1 MSDLLEQAT
10 RALRETTADPQPRS
24 GLTRARVLD
33 SAEKKYAPKRAGG
46 SLLRW
51 STTLFAALAASTALA
66 HVVQRWPEIKRALVP
81 DSVERREI
89 VPAKWKKS
97 AQKPAQPEA
106 AAPAAVPGADL
117 PVAAEPA
124 SDLPVVAPQEVSA
137 AAPAPEVPATSSA
150 ATGSRSELQRSRPI
164 ARRPKRVAAPAVEPE
179 SVAKVAPAP
188 APVAPAPPVVTL
200 TPAPDTESADLA
212 LFRRAQRLHLN
223 RDPRALAAWDDYLRV
238 AGSGPLAPE
247 ARYNR
252 ALCLVRSG
260 RKAEAKAALAPFA
273 NGAYG
278 TYRRTEAAEL
288 IKALDTSQ

>member
-10 RALRETTADPQPRS
+10 RALRETSAEPQPRS

-33 SAEKKYAPKRAGG
+33 SAEKRYVRRRGAG

-51 STTLFAALAASTALA
+51 TAAMFAALAASTALA
-66 HVVQRWPEIKRALVP
+66 HFTQYWPEIKRAFAP
-81 DSVERREI
+81 ESVEHRDV
-89 VPAKWKKS
+89 VPAKWKTPAK
-97 AQKPAQPEA
+97 KPAQPA
-106 AAPAAVPGADL
+106 
-117 PVAAEPA
+117 AAEPSA
-124 SDLPVVAPQEVSA
+124 NPAADAPVVATPAVDPPVIAPPEVPA
-137 AAPAPEVPATSSA
+137 VAPAPETPAASNAETAPRSA
-150 ATGSRSELQRSRPI
+150 PARSKRI
-164 ARRPKRVAAPAVEPE
+164 ARRTTSVAPRVIESE
-179 SVAKVAPAP
+179 SV

-223 RDPRALAAWDDYLRV
+223 RDPRALTAWDDYLRV

-288 IKALDTSQ
+288 IKALDAAQ